1 MELLEAQGEGWR
13 RLSIPRSVCS
23 TSKPEGARDAPL
35 NNGLVYWERPLV
47 NGEEQIETL
56 RHFLEQQPVLRPE
69 SRKRREG
76 ASSRGPASDL
86 SSIYCRA
93 EPIVS
98 AIFAPRLPSGF
109 GGPAVLSR
117 AV

>member
-1 MELLEAQGEGWR
+1 MCLSRGPREHFTRPAIDPLFRSAARAYGPQVIGVILSGQGSDGTTMPKSRSKLCATFSSSSRSSAQ
-13 RLSIPRSVCS
+13 
-23 TSKPEGARDAPL
+23 
-35 NNGLVYWERPLV
+35 
-47 NGEEQIETL
+47 
-56 RHFLEQQPVLRPE
+56 
-69 SRKRREG
+69 SRKRREA
-76 ASSRGPASDL
+76 ASSRGAASDRR
-86 SSIYCRA
+86 SVYCRA